1 MAFSKGY
8 RIYHKLDPPP
18 YSVIV
23 ETRNR
28 DECLM
33 FESGAV
39 AVLCKMSYCEWIFDH
54 SMCWFLTVV
63 CGQICASHCNHRPCF
78 QRHEAKWLFTIMQN
92 MHGTICLSAAATWTK
107 CCYFAYHSAAA
118 EKEAIKNTYTKMLD
132 AYGILGVL
140 RLNLGEFS
148 KSLSFPLHS
157 CLGNPVS
164 ITKLSHAT
172 ANRLKMTSWDHMMH

>member
-39 AVLCKMSYCEWIFDH
+39 AVLCKTHTD
-54 SMCWFLTVV
+54 WFMDYHRCFRLKKIKKKRKNKK
-63 CGQICASHCNHRPCF
+63 GKCN
-78 QRHEAKWLFTIMQN
+78 
-92 MHGTICLSAAATWTK
+92 
-107 CCYFAYHSAAA
+107 
-118 EKEAIKNTYTKMLD
+118 KML
-132 AYGILGVL
+132 
-140 RLNLGEFS
+140 
-148 KSLSFPLHS
+148 
-157 CLGNPVS
+157 
-164 ITKLSHAT
+164 KLQAHPH
-172 ANRLKMTSWDHMMH
+172 LKPCCV

>member
-39 AVLCKMSYCEWIFDH
+39 AVLS
-54 SMCWFLTVV
+54 
-63 CGQICASHCNHRPCF
+63 
-78 QRHEAKWLFTIMQN
+78 
-92 MHGTICLSAAATWTK
+92 
-107 CCYFAYHSAAA
+107 AA
-118 EKEAIKNTYTKMLD
+118 EKEAIKNTYTKMMD

-140 RLNLGEFS
+140 RLNLGE
-148 KSLSFPLHS
+148 SLDTWGGGGGSDYCKKHPIG
-157 CLGNPVS
+157 CNTV
-164 ITKLSHAT
+164 
-172 ANRLKMTSWDHMMH
+172 